1 MKKDIDFI
9 PVENVQLAVAKEKNE
24 SNSLLW
30 KVHILN
36 KNKVSIA
43 NVLIASKGYGEK
55 NGEKQST
62 SILRHYIEIIG
73 PEDSAVIEPIDSNLF
88 HLFNEY
94 WVSYYIDDQIYDK
107 KFIFVPGSISEQN
120 MTYIDMIQNDG
131 VLHA

>member
-24 SNSLLW
+24 SDSLLW

>member
-9 PVENVQLAVAKEKNE
+9 PVRNVQLAVVKEENV
-24 SNSLLW
+24 SNGMLW

-36 KNKVSIA
+36 KNNVAIT

-55 NGEKQST
+55 DGEKQST